1 MSLKRDKN
9 KRKIN
14 FKVIATGVVAIT
26 LIGIVG
32 ISIGSNSGKSPFN
45 SNIILTVSSTLE
57 NGVSK
62 GVQFFTGGFSDIL
75 NFKSNAKKVTKLEEE
90 NEELKKQITELKSE
104 LEDTSSLEQLKKSLK
119 FVDEKYIANQVSAKV
134 VSKNDG
140 LWYTSMVVSAGSED
154 GVKEN
159 SLVMNGYGL
168 VGIVTE
174 VSSNYSKVITL
185 LDTTSS
191 VSFKLSRDSNCKGI
205 ITTGTG
211 IKNEEVN
218 RNKGFLQGYML
229 DSDYDVL
236 PGDSVVTSG
245 LGLYPKDIV
254 IGEVTKVTEDKSK
267 SLKYVVVKPN
277 VNFKS
282 IDNVVIVEPRN
293 MN

>member
-1 MSLKRDKN
+1 MR
-9 KRKIN
+9 
-14 FKVIATGVVAIT
+14 
-26 LIGIVG
+26 
-32 ISIGSNSGKSPFN
+32 
-45 SNIILTVSSTLE
+45 LE
-57 NGVSK
+57 KLEGE
-62 GVQFFTGGFSDIL
+62 
-75 NFKSNAKKVTKLEEE
+75 NAKLQ
-90 NEELKKQITELKSE
+90 KQITELKGE
-104 LEDTSSLEQLKKSLK
+104 LEDTTSLEQLKKALN
-119 FVDEKYIANQVSAKV
+119 FVDEKYVANQVAAKV
-134 VSKNDG
+134 ISKNDG
-140 LWYTSMVVSAGSED
+140 LWYTNIVMSAGIED

-159 SLVMNGYGL
+159 SLVINGDGL

-174 VSSNYSKVITL
+174 VSSNYSKAITL

-191 VSFKLSRDSNCKGI
+191 VSFKLSRDSKSKGI

-211 IKNEEVN
+211 IKDEESN
-218 RNKGFLQGYML
+218 REKGLLQGYML

-282 IDNVVIVEPRN
+282 VDNVMIIEPRN
-293 MN
+293 IN

>member
-1 MSLKRDKN
+1 MSLRRDKN

-26 LIGIVG
+26 LIGIV
-32 ISIGSNSGKSPFN
+32 SILIGKNSGNSPFN
-45 SNIILTVSSTLE
+45 SNIIMNISSTFE
-57 NGVSK
+57 NSISSGLS
-62 GVQFFTGGFSDIL
+62 FFGDGFSDIL
-75 NFKSNAKKVTKLEEE
+75 NFKSNAKKVEKLEGE
-90 NEELKKQITELKSE
+90 NAKLQKQITELKGE
-104 LEDTSSLEQLKKSLK
+104 LEDTTSLEQLKKALN
-119 FVDEKYIANQVSAKV
+119 FVDEKYVANQVAAKV
-134 VSKNDG
+134 ISKNDG
-140 LWYTSMVVSAGSED
+140 LWYTNIVMSAGSED

-159 SLVMNGYGL
+159 SLVINGDGL

-174 VSSNYSKVITL
+174 VSSNYSKAITL

-191 VSFKLSRDSNCKGI
+191 VSFKLSRDSKSKGI

-211 IKNEEVN
+211 IKDEESN
-218 RNKGFLQGYML
+218 REKGLLQGYML

-282 IDNVVIVEPRN
+282 VDNVMIIEPRN
-293 MN
+293 IN

>member
-1 MSLKRDKN
+1 MSLRRDKN

-26 LIGIVG
+26 LIGIVS
-32 ISIGSNSGKSPFN
+32 ISIGKNSGNSPFN
-45 SNIILTVSSTLE
+45 SNIIMNISSTFE
-57 NGVSK
+57 NSISSGLS
-62 GVQFFTGGFSDIL
+62 FFGDGFSDIL
-75 NFKSNAKKVTKLEEE
+75 NFKSNAKKVEKLEGE
-90 NEELKKQITELKSE
+90 NAKLQKQITELKGE
-104 LEDTSSLEQLKKSLK
+104 LEDTTSLEQLKKALN
-119 FVDEKYIANQVSAKV
+119 FVDEKYVANQVAAKV
-134 VSKNDG
+134 ISKNDG
-140 LWYTSMVVSAGSED
+140 LWYTNIVMSAGSED

-159 SLVMNGYGL
+159 SLVINGDGL

-174 VSSNYSKVITL
+174 VSLNYSKAITL

-191 VSFKLSRDSNCKGI
+191 VSFKLSRDSKSKGI

-211 IKNEEVN
+211 IKDEESN
-218 RNKGFLQGYML
+218 REKGLLQGYML

-282 IDNVVIVEPRN
+282 VDNVMIIEPRN
-293 MN
+293 IN

>member
-1 MSLKRDKN
+1 MSLRRDKN

-26 LIGIVG
+26 LIGIFS
-32 ISIGSNSGKSPFN
+32 ISIGKNSGNSPFN
-45 SNIILTVSSTLE
+45 SNIIMNISSTFE
-57 NGVSK
+57 NSISSSLS
-62 GVQFFTGGFSDIL
+62 FFGDGFSDIL
-75 NFKSNAKKVTKLEEE
+75 NFKSNAKKVEKLEGE
-90 NEELKKQITELKSE
+90 NAKLQKQITELKGE
-104 LEDTSSLEQLKKSLK
+104 LEDTTSLEQLKKALN
-119 FVDEKYIANQVSAKV
+119 FVDEKYVANQVAAKV
-134 VSKNDG
+134 ISKNDG
-140 LWYTSMVVSAGSED
+140 LWYTNIVMSAGSED

-159 SLVMNGYGL
+159 SLVINGDGL

-174 VSSNYSKVITL
+174 VSSNYSKAITL

-191 VSFKLSRDSNCKGI
+191 VSFKLSRDSKSKGI

-211 IKNEEVN
+211 IKDEESN
-218 RNKGFLQGYML
+218 REKGLLQGYML

-282 IDNVVIVEPRN
+282 VDNVMIIEPRN
-293 MN
+293 IN

>member
-1 MSLKRDKN
+1 MSLRRDKN

-26 LIGIVG
+26 LIGIVS
-32 ISIGSNSGKSPFN
+32 ISIGKNSGNSTFN
-45 SNIILTVSSTLE
+45 SNIIMNISSTFE
-57 NGVSK
+57 NSISSGLS
-62 GVQFFTGGFSDIL
+62 FFGDGFSDIL
-75 NFKSNAKKVTKLEEE
+75 NFKSNAKKVEKLEGE
-90 NEELKKQITELKSE
+90 NAKLQKQITELKGE
-104 LEDTSSLEQLKKSLK
+104 LEDTTSLEQLKKALN
-119 FVDEKYIANQVSAKV
+119 FVDEKYVANQVAAKV
-134 VSKNDG
+134 ISKNDG
-140 LWYTSMVVSAGSED
+140 LWYTNIVMSAGSED

-159 SLVMNGYGL
+159 SLVINGDGL

-174 VSSNYSKVITL
+174 VSSNYSKAITL

-191 VSFKLSRDSNCKGI
+191 VSFKLSRDSKSKGI

-211 IKNEEVN
+211 IKDEESN
-218 RNKGFLQGYML
+218 REKGLLQGYML

-282 IDNVVIVEPRN
+282 VDNVMIIEPRN
-293 MN
+293 IN

>member
-1 MSLKRDKN
+1 MSLRRDKN

-45 SNIILTVSSTLE
+45 SNIILNVSSTLE

-90 NEELKKQITELKSE
+90 NEELKKQITELKGE

-154 GVKEN
+154 GVK
-159 SLVMNGYGL
+159 
-168 VGIVTE
+168 
-174 VSSNYSKVITL
+174 
-185 LDTTSS
+185 
-191 VSFKLSRDSNCKGI
+191 
-205 ITTGTG
+205 
-211 IKNEEVN
+211 
-218 RNKGFLQGYML
+218 
-229 DSDYDVL
+229 
-236 PGDSVVTSG
+236 
-245 LGLYPKDIV
+245 
-254 IGEVTKVTEDKSK
+254 
-267 SLKYVVVKPN
+267 
-277 VNFKS
+277 
-282 IDNVVIVEPRN
+282 
-293 MN
+293 

>member
-32 ISIGSNSGKSPFN
+32 ISIGKNSGNSPFN
-45 SNIILTVSSTLE
+45 SNIIMNISSTFE
-57 NGVSK
+57 NSISSGLS
-62 GVQFFTGGFSDIL
+62 FFGDGFSDIL
-75 NFKSNAKKVTKLEEE
+75 NFKSNAKKVEKLEGE
-90 NEELKKQITELKSE
+90 NAKLQKQITELKGE
-104 LEDTSSLEQLKKSLK
+104 LEDTTSLEQLKKALN
-119 FVDEKYIANQVSAKV
+119 FVDEKYVANQVAAKV
-134 VSKNDG
+134 ISKNDG
-140 LWYTSMVVSAGSED
+140 LWYTNIVMSAGSED

-159 SLVMNGYGL
+159 SLVINGDGL

-174 VSSNYSKVITL
+174 VSSNYSKAITL

-191 VSFKLSRDSNCKGI
+191 VSFKLSRDSKSKGI

-211 IKNEEVN
+211 IKDEESN
-218 RNKGFLQGYML
+218 REKGLLQGYML

-282 IDNVVIVEPRN
+282 VDNVMIIEPRN
-293 MN
+293 IN

>member
-90 NEELKKQITELKSE
+90 NEELKKQITELKGE

-174 VSSNYSKVITL
+174 VSS
-185 LDTTSS
+185 

-218 RNKGFLQGYML
+218 RNKGLLQGYML

>member
-1 MSLKRDKN
+1 
-9 KRKIN
+9 
-14 FKVIATGVVAIT
+14 
-26 LIGIVG
+26 
-32 ISIGSNSGKSPFN
+32 
-45 SNIILTVSSTLE
+45 
-57 NGVSK
+57 
-62 GVQFFTGGFSDIL
+62 
-75 NFKSNAKKVTKLEEE
+75 
-90 NEELKKQITELKSE
+90 
-104 LEDTSSLEQLKKSLK
+104 
-119 FVDEKYIANQVSAKV
+119 
-134 VSKNDG
+134 
-140 LWYTSMVVSAGSED
+140 MVVSAGSED

-218 RNKGFLQGYML
+218 RNKGLLQGYML

>member
-1 MSLKRDKN
+1 MSLRRDKN

-26 LIGIVG
+26 LIGIVS
-32 ISIGSNSGKSPFN
+32 ISIGKNSGNSPFN
-45 SNIILTVSSTLE
+45 SNIIMNISSTFE
-57 NGVSK
+57 NSISSGLS
-62 GVQFFTGGFSDIL
+62 FFGDGFSDIL
-75 NFKSNAKKVTKLEEE
+75 NFKSNAKKVEKLEGE
-90 NEELKKQITELKSE
+90 NAKLQKQITELKGE
-104 LEDTSSLEQLKKSLK
+104 LEDTTSLEQLKKALN
-119 FVDEKYIANQVSAKV
+119 FVDEKYVANQVAAKV
-134 VSKNDG
+134 ISKNDG
-140 LWYTSMVVSAGSED
+140 LWYTNIVMSAGSED

-159 SLVMNGYGL
+159 SLVINGDGL
-168 VGIVTE
+168 VWIVTE
-174 VSSNYSKVITL
+174 VSSNYSKAITL

-191 VSFKLSRDSNCKGI
+191 VSFKLSRDSKSKGI

-211 IKNEEVN
+211 IKDEESN
-218 RNKGFLQGYML
+218 REKGLLQGYML

-267 SLKYVVVKPN
+267 SLKYVVVKPT

-282 IDNVVIVEPRN
+282 VDNVMIIEPRN
-293 MN
+293 IN